1 MHSFKIYSVLI
12 RQHTQR
18 DNRMETEQSDKID
31 EVYKVERRRLLG
43 YIRNKISDSLDA
55 EDILQDVFYQLTIG
69 FQDIK
74 QIEQLTAWLYRVADN
89 RITDLFRKKKPVPF
103 SRIEPEKDDEDGPI
117 SLEDIL
123 PALGTSP
130 EEEELKR
137 LIWETIEKTLS
148 ELPEKQSSIFIAHE
162 FDEVSFN
169 EISKKTGIGV
179 NTLISR
185 KRYAVLAL
193 RESLNDLYNLLKNN

>member
-1 MHSFKIYSVLI
+1 
-12 RQHTQR
+12 
-18 DNRMETEQSDKID
+18 METEQSDKIN

-103 SRIEPEKDDEDGPI
+103 SRIETHFIELVRDEYT
-117 SLEDIL
+117 
-123 PALGTSP
+123 AL
-130 EEEELKR
+130 
-137 LIWETIEKTLS
+137 
-148 ELPEKQSSIFIAHE
+148 
-162 FDEVSFN
+162 FN
-169 EISKKTGIGV
+169 G
-179 NTLISR
+179 
-185 KRYAVLAL
+185 
-193 RESLNDLYNLLKNN
+193 